1 LIAVGVVE
9 SEATD
14 MFRSLPG
21 VHADVEIMK
30 DTFDDLGFLLPTI
43 LVDGTTR
50 RPTVSNI
57 SAAFREFAAPN
68 IKRDITVV
76 YLSTHGHRVNG
87 ELYFVMADSRRSG
100 TPPPMVPSRLRG

>member
-1 LIAVGVVE
+1 
-9 SEATD
+9 
-14 MFRSLPG
+14 M
-21 VHADVEIMK
+21 EIMK

-57 SAAFREFAAPN
+57 SRAFREFAAQN

-100 TPPPMVPSRLRG
+100 TPPFNARRSRILQ

>member
-1 LIAVGVVE
+1 VGVVE

-14 MFRSLPG
+14 VFRSLPG
-21 VHADVEIMK
+21 VHADMKIME

-57 SAAFREFAAPN
+57 SAAFREFASTSN

-87 ELYFVMADSRRSG
+87 KQN
-100 TPPPMVPSRLRG
+100 PSRLRGVWCA